1 MIKTTK
7 LISNCIFDGEKLM
20 QKDELIQLH
29 TFLLQ
34 LKTHLEDI
42 VENNGNRSF
51 NFYDKLDVTP
61 YQVYKSKREHKLA
74 VFALSQGIAEL
85 LSYNDCPGLEKI
97 SNRLIQMSE
106 RFMTNKE
113 KEILQS

>member
-1 MIKTTK
+1 
-7 LISNCIFDGEKLM
+7 M

-34 LKTHLEDI
+34 MKTHLENI
-42 VENNGNRSF
+42 VENDGINEF
-51 NFYDKLDVTP
+51 VTYEKLDITP

-74 VFALSQGIAEL
+74 VFSLSRGIADM
-85 LSYNDCPGLEKI
+85 LSNNNCLGLEKI
-97 SNRLIQMSE
+97 SGRLDQMSE

-113 KEILQS
+113 KKLLQP

>member
-1 MIKTTK
+1 MVERI
-7 LISNCIFDGEKLM
+7 M

-34 LKTHLEDI
+34 LKTHLEEI
-42 VENNGNRSF
+42 VDNNGGQEFHS
-51 NFYDKLDVTP
+51 YEKLDVTP

-74 VFALSQGIAEL
+74 VFTLSKGIANL
-85 LSYNDCPGLEKI
+85 MANNNCQSLEKI
-97 SNRLIQMSE
+97 SGRLNQMSE

-113 KEILQS
+113 KELVRF